1 MSRTSVVAH
10 ARSQGGSPMCSHS
23 APPLIMRLH
32 SAVSWPKSEART
44 EGEMIAR
51 GIAAGYCGTSLVS
64 SAVGAAVLSVREEG
78 TARRRSHS
86 PQPGTPTRPSPPRPR
101 CHDIRDTPP
110 RDRRSGASQLVAVS
124 SMTPP
129 SGLASGTIP
138 TDEPPYGGPPRI
150 YKQLAIMI
158 VLLSLLHIPYSSRS
172 PRVFR

>member
-1 MSRTSVVAH
+1 MCGKKEQHEGGAT
-10 ARSQGGSPMCSHS
+10 ARSREHPRGH
-23 APPLIMRLH
+23 RL
-32 SAVSWPKSEART
+32 
-44 EGEMIAR
+44 
-51 GIAAGYCGTSLVS
+51 
-64 SAVGAAVLSVREEG
+64 
-78 TARRRSHS
+78 
-86 PQPGTPTRPSPPRPR
+86 PGRDVT
-101 CHDIRDTPP
+101 IFKDTPP